1 MKNLT
6 ISTGKRETLTDITD
20 NVLQYITDERIRTG
34 FLIVSTPDNA
44 CSIIGLSNQTEGIE
58 KDFISKINFL
68 YPIHEGWD
76 FHGYQTNNIRSTLVG
91 TTKQFLIEGGALVLG
106 AFERIYLVDFSGP
119 SDGRMVLL
127 QAFGSP
133 MEDDEKAEL
142 PEFIAEYNDSII
154 RAAEQAKLEEQQI
167 IEEMRREYREQHPET
182 AQAENPQS
190 EEDDSDK

>member
-34 FLIVSTPDNA
+34 FLIVSTPDNE

-76 FHGYQTNNIRSTLVG
+76 FHGYQTNNIRSSLVG
-91 TTKQFLIEGGALVLG
+91 TTKQYLIEDGTLILG
-106 AFERIYLVDFSGP
+106 AYERIYLVDFNGP
-119 SDGRMVLL
+119 SDGRMVLM
-127 QAFGSP
+127 QAVGNP
-133 MEDDEKAEL
+133 MEDGEKAVE
-142 PEFIAEYNDSII
+142 PESITQYNNAII
-154 RAAEQAKLEEQQI
+154 RAAEQAKIEEQRA

-182 AQAENPQS
+182 AQT
-190 EEDDSDK
+190 SDAKDKDTDQ